1 MVKSK
6 IVESA
11 VIDGYYTKLMKGK
24 YPFAIIFLDINPKD
38 VDVNVH
44 PSKKI
49 VKFAD
54 EEEVYNYVLKEIE
67 KTFARD
73 DDFVSPTLQEKIE
86 KEESKFLDFSEFEKF
101 TPMKSEPQQFQ
112 ELLEEEKDIEEEIFG
127 EKREKLQEKDILR
140 EEFEEKKEYEVIED
154 KRDCKR
160 RKY

>member
-1 MVKSK
+1 
-6 IVESA
+6 
-11 VIDGYYTKLMKGK
+11 MKRK

-73 DDFVSPTLQEKIE
+73 DDFVSPTLQEKI
-86 KEESKFLDFSEFEKF
+86 
-101 TPMKSEPQQFQ
+101 
-112 ELLEEEKDIEEEIFG
+112 
-127 EKREKLQEKDILR
+127 
-140 EEFEEKKEYEVIED
+140 
-154 KRDCKR
+154 
-160 RKY
+160 